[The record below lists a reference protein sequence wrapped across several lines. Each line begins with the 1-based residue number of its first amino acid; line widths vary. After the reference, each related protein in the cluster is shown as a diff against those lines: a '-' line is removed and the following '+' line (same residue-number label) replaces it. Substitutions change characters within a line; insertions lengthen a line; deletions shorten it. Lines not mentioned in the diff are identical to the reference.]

1 MMTSRQVV
9 REASF
14 VSRKPSSVPRM
25 SSFVVRKRETLHAS
39 RLTGH
44 LSFYLIMQSV

>member
-1 MMTSRQVV
+1 MTNRHVI

-14 VSRKPSSVPRM
+14 VSRKPSPVARI

-44 LSFYLIMQSV
+44 LSFYLITQSV